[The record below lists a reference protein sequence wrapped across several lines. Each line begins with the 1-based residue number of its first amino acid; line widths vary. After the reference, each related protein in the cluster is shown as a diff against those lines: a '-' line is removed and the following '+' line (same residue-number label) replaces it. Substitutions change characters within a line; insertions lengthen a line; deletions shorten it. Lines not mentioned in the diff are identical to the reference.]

1 MMRDDVL
8 CMIEQVQVVDKLDR
22 LTIDLPSKKS

>member
-1 MMRDDVL
+1 MPDDVL